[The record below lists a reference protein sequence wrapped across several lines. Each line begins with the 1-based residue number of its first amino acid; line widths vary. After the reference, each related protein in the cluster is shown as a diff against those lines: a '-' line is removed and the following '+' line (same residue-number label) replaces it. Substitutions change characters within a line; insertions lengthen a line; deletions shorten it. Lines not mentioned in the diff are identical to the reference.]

1 MVGENQLLQ
10 LSPDLHTRAIVCIGK
25 GRPVKMT
32 SAENS
37 TSTFVT
43 LTLEFV
49 SSLGIRSKDIFLY
62 CMEIKR
68 C

>member
-1 MVGENQLLQ
+1 
-10 LSPDLHTRAIVCIGK
+10 
-25 GRPVKMT
+25 MT

-43 LTLEFV
+43 LKLEFV
-49 SSLGIRSKDIFLY
+49 SSLEIRSKDIFLY
-62 CMEIKR
+62 CMENKR